1 MLLGAIGVEND
12 GIIQRKFGN
21 TNLEGCHLPYI
32 NSLSMI
38 FFVTLLLIL
47 CYVQCLNK
55 TQRSIGN
62 PVNKLY
68 LSMRCWQKVRFHFYE
83 YLFLVIWLY
92 LKATTDYRLFYKIF
106 QSVSIQ
112 TNSIILLDYDF
123 YNDERIVFYICDNET
138 LIID

>member
-62 PVNKLY
+62 PVNKLW
-68 LSMRCWQKVRFHFYE
+68 LSMRYWQKVRFHFYE

-92 LKATTDYRLFYKIF
+92 LKATTDYKLFLEIF
-106 QSVSIQ
+106 QSVSVKS
-112 TNSIILLDYDF
+112 NSIILLYYDC
-123 YNDERIVFYICDNET
+123 YNDERINF
-138 LIID
+138 LHLQ